1 MGKKSKSAETEALF
15 TPIKTTDD
23 DDDEDV
29 ELAPDHDGGPAT
41 RRYRDDPQATSDDGG
56 PPVSFSDDPIP
67 SIFDWGDDGNKGEKK
82 DVADGGADMFDDFDT
97 DPSGFSPVSL
107 HDDSSDDVDVENGD
121 NGSDGDNEDDR
132 IRRKANKLINQR
144 VFDDTG
150 VDDEDDRIFVGGGWG
165 RHGSQFSW
173 CPNGLFSCC
182 RKKKNYSYGPPP
194 ESEKKGYSLCQLV
207 CFMIAFYA
215 LVIGAGYVGYEAG
228 LPVMDADED
237 AGEDGGEDAGNITDT
252 SVEGEGYDEVS
263 SGKINYVHHPH
274 TKGEEWLKWVEHE
287 KEDFHM
293 PQWFKNFT
301 FHTHHHKDKVDDE
314 EAFKKSYFEPKT
326 QSQLLHLSEEIFQS
340 CSERSLKTTP
350 GRNECVSQCH
360 GHYCC
365 FERDADFGSCVA
377 QPNSYCFAYAA
388 CENVITDFEMN
399 NANIVDNT
407 PLLEGTPHDGQV
419 MNAQD
424 VQLLTDTCSEENIA
438 TLEGMRDCSAFCQH
452 HMCCFNDLESENCM
466 TQHDDHEA
474 ECEAYGVCKI
484 LADGPEDVDTG
495 DIANTDPG
503 ASATNAEVSD
513 HAFKEKTQ
521 TELLQLSQNIFESCT
536 VKSVGTDAGR
546 NACLSLCHGHFCCFE
561 EEVEFGSC
569 VAQPNSYCF
578 AYAACENIVSDFE
591 MDNANNI
598 DNMEIVLNAQ
608 DVKLLSDT
616 CSKENIASLM
626 GIRDCTAFCQ
636 HHMCCFNDLWSE
648 NCMSD
653 HVSECEAYVAC
664 QILVDGP
671 GDVDAGSVVT
681 TVPGAATNAIVVDHV
696 FKETCMQ
703 SNLHKNWDICK
714 AHCSRYEC
722 CFRSVDSCYTDQALE
737 CDEYYI
743 CEEFYL
749 YEQTFGELNQ
759 VQGNTNNGNV
769 NNNNQGSNQDKYD
782 PNIAHAVQA
791 VCRIEDKNPGDDAW
805 VTACHALC
813 ADYLCC
819 FSEEGTE
826 SNCQVSYGNAVCN
839 AYAGCSVLHTTS
851 SSEEESNEN
860 MGNTGNAIG
869 VAAPASSL
877 SEQEAIDEVTK
888 SCVAKARRDPWQA
901 DQCRQACDRRSCCF
915 IDGVGNCSRMN
926 KYWCDEFEAC
936 EVLYSGL

>member
-388 CENVITDFEMN
+388 CEN
-399 NANIVDNT
+399 
-407 PLLEGTPHDGQV
+407 
-419 MNAQD
+419 
-424 VQLLTDTCSEENIA
+424 
-438 TLEGMRDCSAFCQH
+438 
-452 HMCCFNDLESENCM
+452 
-466 TQHDDHEA
+466 
-474 ECEAYGVCKI
+474 
-484 LADGPEDVDTG
+484 
-495 DIANTDPG
+495 
-503 ASATNAEVSD
+503 
-513 HAFKEKTQ
+513 
-521 TELLQLSQNIFESCT
+521 
-536 VKSVGTDAGR
+536 
-546 NACLSLCHGHFCCFE
+546 
-561 EEVEFGSC
+561 
-569 VAQPNSYCF
+569 
-578 AYAACENIVSDFE
+578 IVSDFE